1 MIRVG
6 PAGWDYPDWEG
17 VFYPIPRPR
26 PFDRLA
32 FIADFFDVVELNVTF
47 YRQPDRRQA
56 AAWVQRLGDRGEF
69 RFTAKLHRSLT
80 HPEAGIAGP
89 NRGRSGR
96 DGGGPRDRNAA
107 AQDSPAS
114 AGGGLAAAAEMFRD
128 GIEPLVRAGRL
139 LAVLMQFP
147 QSFDLRPRHREHLEI
162 LASLLRGLPLVAE
175 FRHRSWNGKEVLD
188 DLRRWGVGFCNIDQ
202 PSLGATLPPT
212 SHATSS
218 IAYVRLHGRNAR
230 NWFRRSA
237 QPFERYDYLY
247 SMEELDPWIRRIEE
261 LAGAVEQVVVIAN
274 NHYRGK
280 GPANGLMMKSALER
294 RRVKAPSTLVEA
306 YPSLEGRV
314 VASRR
319 SPAQGRLF

>member
-56 AAWVQRLGDRGEF
+56 AAWVQRLEDWGDF

-80 HPEAGIAGP
+80 HPEAG
-89 NRGRSGR
+89 
-96 DGGGPRDRNAA
+96 
-107 AQDSPAS
+107 S

>member
-6 PAGWDYPDWEG
+6 PAGWDYPDWDG
-17 VFYPIPRPR
+17 IVYPTPPPRS
-26 PFDRLA
+26 FDRLA
-32 FIADFFDVVELNVTF
+32 FIADYFDAVELNVTF

-56 AAWVQRLGDRGEF
+56 AAWVRRIEDRADF

-80 HPEAGIAGP
+80 HP
-89 NRGRSGR
+89 
-96 DGGGPRDRNAA
+96 
-107 AQDSPAS
+107 DSPVS
-114 AGGGLAAAAEMFRD
+114 DEGGLAAAAEMFRD

-147 QSFDLRPRHREHLEI
+147 QSFDLRPRHREHLET
-162 LASLLRGLPLVAE
+162 LVSLLRGLPMVAE
-175 FRHRSWNGKEVLD
+175 FRHRSWNGEEVLD

-218 IAYVRLHGRNAR
+218 IAYIRLHGRNAR
-230 NWFRRSA
+230 NWFRSSV

-280 GPANGLMMKSALER
+280 GPANGLMMKSTLER
-294 RRVKAPSTLVEA
+294 RKVKAPSTLVEA
-306 YPSLEGRV
+306 YPALEGRV
-314 VASRR
+314 IASRR

>member
-17 VFYPIPRPR
+17 IVYPTPRPR
-26 PFDRLA
+26 RFDRLA
-32 FIADFFDVVELNVTF
+32 FIADYFDAVELNVTF
-47 YRQPDRRQA
+47 YRQPDQRQA
-56 AAWVQRLGDRGEF
+56 AAWVQRLGDRGDF

-80 HPEAGIAGP
+80 HPEAGSAGP

-96 DGGGPRDRNAA
+96 EGGGPRDWNAA

-147 QSFDLRPRHREHLEI
+147 QSFDHRPRHREHLEI

>member
-1 MIRVG
+1 
-6 PAGWDYPDWEG
+6 
-17 VFYPIPRPR
+17 
-26 PFDRLA
+26 
-32 FIADFFDVVELNVTF
+32 
-47 YRQPDRRQA
+47 
-56 AAWVQRLGDRGEF
+56 
-69 RFTAKLHRSLT
+69 
-80 HPEAGIAGP
+80 
-89 NRGRSGR
+89 
-96 DGGGPRDRNAA
+96 
-107 AQDSPAS
+107 
-114 AGGGLAAAAEMFRD
+114 
-128 GIEPLVRAGRL
+128 
-139 LAVLMQFP
+139 
-147 QSFDLRPRHREHLEI
+147 
-162 LASLLRGLPLVAE
+162 
-175 FRHRSWNGKEVLD
+175 